1 MALRSDDAHW
11 GSVAKTFH
19 WLMALLILGLGV
31 VGLVMTDLP
40 NSPQKLKIYALHK
53 SVGLTVLALALLRLA
68 WRLLDRRPRDVPM
81 PRWQAL
87 AAHGAH
93 LALYVLMLA
102 LPLSGWLF
110 NSAAGFPLQWF
121 GQFNLPSLTGG
132 RDEALKAIAHEAHEL
147 GWWLLVAVLLAHA
160 GGALKHHLL
169 DRDATLRRMLPFARS
184 ESAPT
189 AAAPAAPALPP
200 ES

>member
-1 MALRSDDAHW
+1 MSLRSDDTRW
-11 GSVAKTFH
+11 GGVAKAFH
-19 WLMALLILGLGV
+19 WLMAVLILGLGA
-31 VGLVMTDLP
+31 VGLVMADLA

-68 WRLLDRRPRDVPM
+68 WRLLDRRPRDLPM

-121 GQFNLPSLTGG
+121 GLFNLPSLTGG
-132 RDEALKAIAHEAHEL
+132 RDEVLKSLAHEAHEV

-160 GGALKHHLL
+160 GAALKHHFL
-169 DRDATLRRMLPFARS
+169 DRDATLRRMLPFGGRDA
-184 ESAPT
+184 APT
-189 AAAPAAPALPP
+189 AAAPAAPAPPP
-200 ES
+200 ET

>member
-1 MALRSDDAHW
+1 MSLRSDDTRW
-11 GSVAKTFH
+11 GGVAKALH
-19 WLMALLILGLGV
+19 WLMAVLILGLGA
-31 VGLVMTDLP
+31 VGLVMADLA

-68 WRLLDRRPRDVPM
+68 WRLLDRRPRDLPM

-93 LALYVLMLA
+93 LVLYILMLA

-132 RDEALKAIAHEAHEL
+132 RDEALKAIAHEVHEL
-147 GWWLLVAVLLAHA
+147 GWWLLVAVLAAHA
-160 GGALKHHLL
+160 GAALKHHFV
-169 DRDATLRRMLPFARS
+169 DRDATLRRMLPFGGRDAVRPA
-184 ESAPT
+184 AP
-189 AAAPAAPALPP
+189 PAAPAPPP
-200 ES
+200 ET